1 MFLWLKRSV
10 RRKYSRCLSHH
21 WIHISTK
28 AVKSIDSSRPCITFS
43 VPHLI
48 SLSTAYPWGSQG
60 CNCFVAL
67 SPLFQ
72 GVTVVTGYCSQSQ
85 LSLWE
90 KVHPGTGAPWYRCTL
105 VQVHPGTGAPWTSRQ
120 LIAGPSLVAEAARCQ
135 PHIRSNFGVQ
145 YLAQGYF
152 DMQLSSAPRELGFKP
167 ATPFFQYHVFKMISY
182 LQCILSKVLNL

>member
-105 VQVHPGTGAPWTSRQ
+105 VQVHPGQAASSSQGPHWWQRPQGASHTSGA
-120 LIAGPSLVAEAARCQ
+120 I
-135 PHIRSNFGVQ
+135 
-145 YLAQGYF
+145 
-152 DMQLSSAPRELGFKP
+152 LGFSILLKDTSTCSSVP
-167 ATPFFQYHVFKMISY
+167 PQGSWDSNRPPPFFQYHVFKMISY